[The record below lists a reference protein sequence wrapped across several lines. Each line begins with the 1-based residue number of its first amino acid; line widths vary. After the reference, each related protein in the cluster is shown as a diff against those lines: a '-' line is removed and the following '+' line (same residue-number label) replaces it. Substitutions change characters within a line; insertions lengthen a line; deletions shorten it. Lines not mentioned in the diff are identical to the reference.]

1 MKIKWQDNNK
11 KVELDVELDELK
23 GWLKIDVIED
33 ESEEELQ
40 ERIQEAINEKYNKPD
55 YNNWHRH
62 NRHVGYSKKVSEDGD
77 DYFGHFKEPLITE
90 VEDSTIF
97 YKDEIERSHQ
107 EELENCYR
115 FLTKHINKQELVDL
129 FTKVVF
135 EGYTLREIA
144 ILQNPRPEGTSEKEY
159 KKLIAKVENNL
170 SHKLVRVRKKLEKI
184 ILETSDFDVSRG
196 YLVEDNSSRNL

>member
-40 ERIQEAINEKYNKPD
+40 ERIQEAINEEYNKPD
-55 YNNWHRH
+55 YNNWHQH
-62 NRHVGYSKKVSEDGD
+62 NRHIGYSKAKHEDGD
-77 DYFGHFKEPLITE
+77 DYFGHFKEPLISE
-90 VEDSTIF
+90 VEDSSIF
-97 YKDEIERSHQ
+97 YKEENERNYR

-115 FLTKHINKQELVDL
+115 FLNKHVNKQELVDL

-144 ILQNPRPEGTSEKEY
+144 MIQNPRPEGMSEKEY

-170 SHKLVRVRKKLEKI
+170 SHKLVRVRKILEKI
-184 ILETSDFDVSRG
+184 ILETSDFDVPRG
-196 YLVEDNSSRNL
+196 YLLEDKSSRNL

>member
-1 MKIKWQDNNK
+1 M
-11 KVELDVELDELK
+11 
-23 GWLKIDVIED
+23 
-33 ESEEELQ
+33 
-40 ERIQEAINEKYNKPD
+40 
-55 YNNWHRH
+55 
-62 NRHVGYSKKVSEDGD
+62 
-77 DYFGHFKEPLITE
+77 
-90 VEDSTIF
+90 
-97 YKDEIERSHQ
+97 
-107 EELENCYR
+107 
-115 FLTKHINKQELVDL
+115 

-144 ILQNPRPEGTSEKEY
+144 ILQNPRPEGMSEKEY